1 MNQIILILSVLTYLL
16 FTGYLGY
23 LGFRK
28 TQTAT
33 DYLLAGRTAHP
44 YIMAMSYGAT
54 FISTSAIV
62 GFGGAAGVYGL
73 SLLWLTFLNI
83 FVGIF
88 IAFAFFGHRTRA
100 IGYNLD
106 SHTFPE
112 LLGKRYQSRFIEVF
126 SGIMIFLFMPI
137 YIAAVLMG
145 AVQILIVNFN
155 INYEVAL
162 FIFSAIVAIYVIMGG
177 MKGVMYTD
185 ALQGSIMLFGMI
197 ILIIFTYS
205 RLGGIVNAHD
215 ALSKLNPLAIDIFG
229 SRGHLGFTSMPALG
243 SNLWWTVVSTI
254 VLGVGI
260 GVLAQPQLVVRFM
273 TVKSTRELNRAIMI
287 GGLFILFMTGVAF
300 TVGGLSNVYFN
311 QSQGQISF
319 LAAGKNVDAIIPLFI
334 QKTMPTWF
342 GILFLVTLFSA
353 AMSTLSGQYQAMGTA
368 LSRDIVETVLR
379 RKTSMRLSRLGTS
392 IGILISTSIAW
403 ALPRF
408 YETGSAIIARGT
420 SLFFGL
426 CASTLLPMYV
436 GGLYSRKITRSGA
449 ISGMIAGFTTS
460 ILWFLFIHE
469 SESKVIGIAQA
480 LFGKPALWGHP
491 WNVVDPIIIALP
503 ISVLVTILVSL
514 FTKKTDESHLNHC
527 FQGVVEKG

>member
-1 MNQIILILSVLTYLL
+1 MNQIILILSILIYLL
-16 FTGYLGY
+16 MTGYLGY

-28 TQTAT
+28 TQNAT

-44 YIMAMSYGAT
+44 YLMAMSYGAT

-62 GFGGAAGVYGL
+62 GFGGAAALYGM
-73 SLLWLTFLNI
+73 SMLWLTFLNI

-88 IAFAFFGHRTRA
+88 IAFVFFGHRTRA
-100 IGYNLD
+100 IGFNLD

-112 LLGKRYQSRFIEVF
+112 FLGKRYQSRFIEIF
-126 SGIMIFLFMPI
+126 SGVMIFIFMPI

-155 INYEVAL
+155 ISYEVAL
-162 FIFSAIVAIYVIMGG
+162 FAFSAIVAIYVIMGG

-197 ILIIFTYS
+197 TLIGFTYS
-205 RLGGIVNAHD
+205 RLGGIVNAHES
-215 ALSKLNPLAIDIFG
+215 LTKLNPLIIDILG

-273 TVKSTRELNRAIMI
+273 TVKSTRELNRATMI
-287 GGLFILFMTGVAF
+287 GGIFILFMTGVAF
-300 TVGGLSNVYFN
+300 TVGGLSNVYFF

-319 LAAGKNVDAIIPLFI
+319 LAANKNVDSIIPLFI
-334 QKTMPTWF
+334 QKTMPAWF
-342 GILFLVTLFSA
+342 GIVFLVTLFSA
-353 AMSTLSGQYQAMGTA
+353 AMSTLSGQFHAMGTA

-379 RKTSMRLSRLGTS
+379 RKTSMGLSRLGTS
-392 IGILISTSIAW
+392 IGILISTALAW

-408 YETGSAIIARGT
+408 FEAGTAVIARGT
-420 SLFFGL
+420 ALFFGL

-436 GGLYSRKITRSGA
+436 GGIYSRKITRAGA
-449 ISGMIAGFTTS
+449 IAGMLCGFFSS
-460 ILWFLFIHE
+460 IFWFLFVHE
-469 SESKVIGIAQA
+469 SESKVLGLVMA
-480 LFGKPALWGHP
+480 LFGKPALWGFP
-491 WNVVDPIIIALP
+491 WNVIDPIVISLP
-503 ISVLVTILVSL
+503 IATLVTILVSL
-514 FTKKTDESHLNHC
+514 YTKKTDESHLQLC
-527 FQGVVEKG
+527 FNGVVKKG

>member
-1 MNQIILILSVLTYLL
+1 
-16 FTGYLGY
+16 
-23 LGFRK
+23 
-28 TQTAT
+28 
-33 DYLLAGRTAHP
+33 
-44 YIMAMSYGAT
+44 
-54 FISTSAIV
+54 
-62 GFGGAAGVYGL
+62 
-73 SLLWLTFLNI
+73 
-83 FVGIF
+83 
-88 IAFAFFGHRTRA
+88 
-100 IGYNLD
+100 
-106 SHTFPE
+106 
-112 LLGKRYQSRFIEVF
+112 
-126 SGIMIFLFMPI
+126 
-137 YIAAVLMG
+137 
-145 AVQILIVNFN
+145 
-155 INYEVAL
+155 
-162 FIFSAIVAIYVIMGG
+162 
-177 MKGVMYTD
+177 
-185 ALQGSIMLFGMI
+185 
-197 ILIIFTYS
+197 
-205 RLGGIVNAHD
+205 
-215 ALSKLNPLAIDIFG
+215 
-229 SRGHLGFTSMPALG
+229 
-243 SNLWWTVVSTI
+243 
-254 VLGVGI
+254 
-260 GVLAQPQLVVRFM
+260 
-273 TVKSTRELNRAIMI
+273 
-287 GGLFILFMTGVAF
+287 
-300 TVGGLSNVYFN
+300 
-311 QSQGQISF
+311 
-319 LAAGKNVDAIIPLFI
+319 
-334 QKTMPTWF
+334 MPTWF